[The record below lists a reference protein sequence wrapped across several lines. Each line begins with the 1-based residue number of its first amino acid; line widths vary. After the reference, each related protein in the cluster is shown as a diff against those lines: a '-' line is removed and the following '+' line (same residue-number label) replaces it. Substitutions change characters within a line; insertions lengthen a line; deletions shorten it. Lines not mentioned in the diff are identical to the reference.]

1 MFHLNMSSSMEWTAM
16 PGIGLASISAYSYR
30 GIVRFAGVI
39 SWSGEGDKYAMDSL
53 LGGHLLL
60 LGCANKL

>member
-1 MFHLNMSSSMEWTAM
+1 M

-30 GIVRFAGVI
+30 GIVRFAGAI
-39 SWSGEGDKYAMDSL
+39 SWSGEGDKYAVDSL